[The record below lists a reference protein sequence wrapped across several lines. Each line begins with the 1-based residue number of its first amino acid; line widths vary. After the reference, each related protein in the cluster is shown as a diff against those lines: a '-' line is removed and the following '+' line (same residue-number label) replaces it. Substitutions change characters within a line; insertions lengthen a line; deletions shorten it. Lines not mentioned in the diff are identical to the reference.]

1 LGALRTSTTRSRA
14 ATSPSSIA
22 RLRAAI
28 ERRGFRRVDGHFAHA
43 LHAPTG
49 GSSVSGAS
57 ATNRASRRSR
67 CGPTTASSSGTSWN
81 RRGRSRLLEAAL
93 DPVLGKSV
101 VYYFELEG
109 DREQPVVG
117 ESLAEWGLEPAVDYI
132 ERVQRSD
139 GLILWYPDG
148 PADPWDHVESAM
160 GLSVG
165 GRHEAARRA
174 YRWVADAQ
182 HDDGALW
189 ATYGEPDDD
198 GDDGS
203 HAGDEPRKETHRSA
217 YVAVGAWHHYLC
229 TEDREFLEDLWPTV
243 RDAVEFACDQQAP
256 TGEVYW
262 TVGADGGSTRTRCSP
277 AAPRSARSLAC
288 GAAVADELGH
298 EERRDR
304 WLEARTHL
312 GEAIRSRPDRF
323 DRTWESKSRYAMD
336 WFYPVLCGVMTG
348 DSARDRL
355 EDGMDRFL
363 EAGWAVGASPT
374 NRVTVAESCVNSWS
388 RWPRSG
394 GRERRAREILE
405 WLFPVDR
412 RRGDLLTG
420 YQFEDEEF
428 WPGER
433 PTWTCGGGG
442 AGRGRDFGALAGRR
456 PLHRSAT
463 E

>member
-1 LGALRTSTTRSRA
+1 MSNL
-14 ATSPSSIA
+14 SS
-22 RLRAAI
+22 
-28 ERRGFRRVDGHFAHA
+28 
-43 LHAPTG
+43 
-49 GSSVSGAS
+49 
-57 ATNRASRRSR
+57 
-67 CGPTTASSSGTSWN
+67 
-81 RRGRSRLLEAAL
+81 
-93 DPVLGKSV
+93 
-101 VYYFELEG
+101 
-109 DREQPVVG
+109 G

-262 TVGADGGSTRTRCSP
+262 TVGADGEVYEDALLSSCASIYK
-277 AAPRSARSLAC
+277 SLAC

-363 EAGWAVGASPT
+363 EAGLGCRCVSDEPW
-374 NRVTVAESCVNSWS
+374 VTVAESCELVVSLAAV
-388 RWPRSG
+388 
-394 GRERRAREILE
+394 GRTERAREILE
-405 WLFPVDR
+405 WLFQWTDDE
-412 RRGDLLTG
+412 GIFWTG

-433 PTWTCGGGG
+433 PTWTCG
-442 AGRGRDFGALAGRR
+442 AAVLAADAISGLSPAADLFTAPR
-456 PLHRSAT
+456 P